1 MRRGR
6 EEERDGEKREGEGGD
21 GRRVEKVNYERG
33 MREEKERVESR
44 EGGERRV

>member
-1 MRRGR
+1 
-6 EEERDGEKREGEGGD
+6 
-21 GRRVEKVNYERG
+21 VNYERG

>member
-1 MRRGR
+1 MERRER
-6 EEERDGEKREGEGGD
+6 EEIRERD